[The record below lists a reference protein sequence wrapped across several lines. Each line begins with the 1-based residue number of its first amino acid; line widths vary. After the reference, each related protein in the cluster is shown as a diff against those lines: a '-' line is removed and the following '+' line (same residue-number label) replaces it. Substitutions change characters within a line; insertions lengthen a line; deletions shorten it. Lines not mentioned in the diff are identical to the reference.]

1 MEGCIA
7 ANLIG
12 LVPMTAAFI
21 VGFVVCLV
29 LGATLRVMT
38 GNIKQ
43 TSRLPLAIENKEL
56 RDENAALRRM
66 VGMDEGDA
74 K

>member
-12 LVPMTAAFI
+12 VVPMTAAFI
-21 VGFVVCLV
+21 TGFILCVV
-29 LGATLRVMT
+29 LGATLRVVT
-38 GNIKQ
+38 GSWKQ
-43 TSRLPLAIENKEL
+43 TSRLPLAIENKQM
-56 RDENAALRRM
+56 RAENAALRRM
-66 VGMDEGDA
+66 LGMEAGDA

>member
-7 ANLIG
+7 ANFTGLI
-12 LVPMTAAFI
+12 PMTAAFI
-21 VGFVVCLV
+21 TGFIVCLV
-29 LGATLRVMT
+29 LGTTLRVMT
-38 GNIKQ
+38 GSITQ

-66 VGMDEGDA
+66 LGMEEGDD

>member
-21 VGFVVCLV
+21 TGFVLCVV

-38 GNIKQ
+38 GNWKQ
-43 TSRLPLAIENKEL
+43 TSRLALAIENKEL

-66 VGMDEGDA
+66 LGMEEGGN